1 MLYFM
6 LGIMEL
12 ELNLN
17 VLLRFLMDVQEQLIM
32 KAAREWVLSICKSIV
47 MAHQG
52 DVYARNYE
60 DGAEFSFSL
69 PMDEEE
75 LTEEEKL

>member
-1 MLYFM
+1 MIDSYVITFPAFSARRDTSLY
-6 LGIMEL
+6 
-12 ELNLN
+12 
-17 VLLRFLMDVQEQLIM
+17 
-32 KAAREWVLSICKSIV
+32 SICVRRISSSPRKTLRLSKSIV

-69 PMDEEE
+69 PMDEKE
-75 LTEEEKL
+75 LTEEKEL

>member
-1 MLYFM
+1 MQELVDRLNWTSKNKKRMLYFM

-32 KAAREWVLSICKSIV
+32 KAAREWVL
-47 MAHQG
+47 
-52 DVYARNYE
+52 D
-60 DGAEFSFSL
+60 
-69 PMDEEE
+69 
-75 LTEEEKL
+75 

>member
-1 MLYFM
+1 MQELVDRLNWTSKKNKRMLYFM

-32 KAAREWVLSICKSIV
+32 KAAREWVL
-47 MAHQG
+47 
-52 DVYARNYE
+52 D
-60 DGAEFSFSL
+60 
-69 PMDEEE
+69 
-75 LTEEEKL
+75 